1 MLNERIRTLRLAK
14 GLTLQAVADVF
25 GISRA
30 SVSSWE
36 SGTNQPDPRKLEK
49 LAELFNAT
57 VEYLITGNSTSDHEG
72 LNTLGL
78 LVPFI
83 EWTNLPLQKSYTPK
97 HFIPAWYS
105 EPSPNAFATRLFVSD
120 SFNWTPGPIPA
131 GAIVIVDP
139 MAKPNHGKFVLAKD
153 KEGQIGFGEIS
164 NTRGSEVITF
174 FNNRTTINLTKSS
187 SILGTLTEW
196 RLSGKL

>member
-30 SVSSWE
+30 SISSWE

-49 LAELFNAT
+49 LAELFNTT
-57 VEYLITGNSTSDHEG
+57 VEYLITGKSTSDHEG
-72 LNTLGL
+72 LHTLGL

-83 EWTNLPLQKSYTPK
+83 EWTNLPQQKSYTPK

-105 EPSPNAFATRLFVSD
+105 EPSSKAFATRLLVGD

-131 GAIVIVDP
+131 GAIIIVDP
-139 MAKPNHGKFVLAKD
+139 LAKPDHGKFVLATD
-153 KEGQIGFGEIS
+153 QDGQIGIGEIAS
-164 NTRGSEVITF
+164 TRGSDIISF
-174 FNNRTTINLTKSS
+174 FNNRTTITLTKSS
-187 SILGTLTEW
+187 AIFGTLTEW